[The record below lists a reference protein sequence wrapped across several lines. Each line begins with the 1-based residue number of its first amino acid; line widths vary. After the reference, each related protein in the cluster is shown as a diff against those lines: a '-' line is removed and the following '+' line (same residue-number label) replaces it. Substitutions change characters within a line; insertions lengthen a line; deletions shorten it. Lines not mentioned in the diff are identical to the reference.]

1 MDLVIVDPTQHVG
14 KPSMRI
20 NVIELAGLCRKAN
33 YAERRRKAGS
43 PSRQRPNGD
52 GQRSA

>member
-1 MDLVIVDPTQHVG
+1 VQIGVG
-14 KPSMRI
+14 LDAI
-20 NVIELAGLCRKAN
+20 HLAGLCRTPN

-43 PSRQRPNGD
+43 PSRQWPNGD